1 MSIINVAIY
10 VRVSTDRQ
18 AKKGD
23 SIDEQLSTCK
33 NYIASKENMVLA
45 GTYIDD
51 GISGRKIKRGDFEQ
65 LLDDVRLGRV
75 NLIIFTKLDRWFRSL
90 RHYLNTQAILEANHC
105 DWLAVDQPYFDT
117 TTPHGRAFVAQS
129 MTFAELEAENDSVR
143 IRDVFDYKYRQGEV
157 LSGKVPL
164 GYSIENKHLVL
175 NQDADKALHIFQF
188 YAECGSLNQTIS
200 HLERD
205 MGIIMS
211 QDNLKKSVL
220 KNKKYI
226 GVFRDNDHYCPALV
240 PVDLFERV
248 QELLAINIKVSQ
260 KYSYVFSGLLRCAHC
275 GQAFSGA
282 MRKIKKRNGDGYY
295 KYPFYRC
302 HGAYPNK
309 RCVNRKIVFESYI
322 ERYLLSNI
330 KDLLQKYIADYEIA
344 TAKVVDYDS
353 RRATIL
359 KKIDKLKDLYINDII
374 TMDELKRD
382 KERYIKELESLP
394 HNQPQ
399 KDMAPI
405 RKLLKMDLNSVY
417 ETLDPAERR
426 RLWRSV
432 IKEIQIDDRRNLKVI
447 FL

>member
-1 MSIINVAIY
+1 MSITNVAIY

-33 NYIASKENMVLA
+33 NYIDSKENMVLV

-65 LLDDVRLGRV
+65 LLDDVRLGHV
-75 NLIIFTKLDRWFRSL
+75 DLIIFTKLDRWFRSL

-188 YAECGSLNQTIS
+188 YAECGSLNQTIL
-200 HLERD
+200 HMEHD
-205 MGIIMS
+205 MGIIMT
-211 QDNLKKSVL
+211 QDNLKKAVL
-220 KNKKYI
+220 KNKKYT
-226 GVFRDNDHYCPALV
+226 GVFRDNDHYCPAIV
-240 PVDLFERV
+240 PADLFERV
-248 QELLAINIKVSQ
+248 QELLAINVKISQ

-282 MRKIKKRNGDGYY
+282 MRKIKKQNGGGCY
-295 KYPFYRC
+295 KYPYYRC

-309 RCVNRKIVFESYI
+309 RCVNRKIVFESCI

-353 RRATIL
+353 RRAAIL

-394 HNQPQ
+394 RNQPQ

-432 IKEIQIDDRRNLKVI
+432 IKEIQVDVDKNLKVI

>member
-1 MSIINVAIY
+1 MSITNVAIY

-33 NYIASKENMVLA
+33 AYIASKENMVLA

-51 GISGRKIKRGDFEQ
+51 GISGRKIKRDDFEQ

-75 NLIIFTKLDRWFRSL
+75 DLIIFTKLDRWFRSL

-240 PVDLFERV
+240 SADLFERV

-309 RCVNRKIVFESYI
+309 RCINRKIVFESYI

-344 TAKVVDYDS
+344 TVKVIDYDS
-353 RRATIL
+353 RRASIL
-359 KKIDKLKDLYINDII
+359 KKIDKLKDLYVNDII
-374 TMDELKRD
+374 TMDELKQD

-394 HNQPQ
+394 RNQPQ
-399 KDMAPI
+399 KDMTPI

-426 RLWRSV
+426 QLWRSV
-432 IKEIQIDDRRNLKVI
+432 IKEIQIDDHRNLKVI

>member
-1 MSIINVAIY
+1 MSITNVAIY

-33 NYIASKENMVLA
+33 NYIDSKENMVLA

-51 GISGRKIKRGDFEQ
+51 GISGRKINRGDFEQ
-65 LLDDVRLGRV
+65 LLDDVRLGRID
-75 NLIIFTKLDRWFRSL
+75 LIIFTKLDRWFRSL

-175 NQDADKALHIFQF
+175 NQDADKVLHIFQF

-226 GVFRDNDHYCPALV
+226 GVFRDNDHYCPDHGV
-240 PVDLFERV
+240 R
-248 QELLAINIKVSQ
+248 NIRT
-260 KYSYVFSGLLRCAHC
+260 G
-275 GQAFSGA
+275 
-282 MRKIKKRNGDGYY
+282 GY
-295 KYPFYRC
+295 
-302 HGAYPNK
+302 
-309 RCVNRKIVFESYI
+309 I
-322 ERYLLSNI
+322 
-330 KDLLQKYIADYEIA
+330 DLLYTATDGRFDHILLITVLVFLDALIQLGNLLLHLLHCFQDRALIHNGKNITLFYLISALYHHLTDLKTGRCILILCLSKLQITGTHDRLGKISFLCLCGLRLYCYILYRLRMCHFKISHSSRACHADNCHR
-344 TAKVVDYDS
+344 DDHH
-353 RRATIL
+353 
-359 KKIDKLKDLYINDII
+359 KLFSPSFHSFNLQYV
-374 TMDELKRD
+374 L
-382 KERYIKELESLP
+382 
-394 HNQPQ
+394 
-399 KDMAPI
+399 
-405 RKLLKMDLNSVY
+405 SVLR
-417 ETLDPAERR
+417 T
-426 RLWRSV
+426 S
-432 IKEIQIDDRRNLKVI
+432 
-447 FL
+447 

>member
-1 MSIINVAIY
+1 MSITNVAIY

-33 NYIASKENMVLA
+33 NYIDSKENMVLA

-51 GISGRKIKRGDFEQ
+51 GISGRKIKREDFEQ

-143 IRDVFDYKYRQGEV
+143 IRDVFDFKYRQGEV

-309 RCVNRKIVFESYI
+309 RCVNRKIIFESYI

-330 KDLLQKYIADYEIA
+330 QDLLQKYIVDYEIA
-344 TAKVVDYDS
+344 AAKVVDYDS
-353 RRATIL
+353 RRASIL
-359 KKIDKLKDLYINDII
+359 KKIDKLKDLYVNDII
-374 TMDELKRD
+374 TMDELKQD
-382 KERYIKELESLP
+382 KERYTKELESLP
-394 HNQPQ
+394 RNQSQ

-426 RLWRSV
+426 QLWRSV

>member
-51 GISGRKIKRGDFEQ
+51 GISGRKIKREDFEQ

-143 IRDVFDYKYRQGEV
+143 IRDVFDFKYRQGEV

-309 RCVNRKIVFESYI
+309 RCVNRKIIFESYI

-330 KDLLQKYIADYEIA
+330 QDLLQKYIVDYEIA
-344 TAKVVDYDS
+344 AAKVVDYDS
-353 RRATIL
+353 RRASIL
-359 KKIDKLKDLYINDII
+359 KKIDKLKDLYVNDII
-374 TMDELKRD
+374 TMDELKQD
-382 KERYIKELESLP
+382 KERYTKELESLP
-394 HNQPQ
+394 RNQSQ

-426 RLWRSV
+426 QLWRSV
-432 IKEIQIDDRRNLKVI
+432 IKEVQIDDRRNLKVI

>member
-1 MSIINVAIY
+1 MSVTNVAIY

-240 PVDLFERV
+240 SADLFERV

-353 RRATIL
+353 RRAAIL

-426 RLWRSV
+426 QLWRSV
-432 IKEIQIDDRRNLKVI
+432 IKEIQIDDHRNLKVI

>member
-1 MSIINVAIY
+1 MSITNVAIY

-33 NYIASKENMVLA
+33 NYIDSKENMVLA

-65 LLDDVRLGRV
+65 LLDDVRLGRID
-75 NLIIFTKLDRWFRSL
+75 LIIFTKLDRWFRSL

-143 IRDVFDYKYRQGEV
+143 IRDVFDFKYRQGEV

-309 RCVNRKIVFESYI
+309 RCVNRKIIFESYI

-330 KDLLQKYIADYEIA
+330 QDLLQKYIVDYEIA
-344 TAKVVDYDS
+344 AAKVVDYDS
-353 RRATIL
+353 RRASIL
-359 KKIDKLKDLYINDII
+359 KKIDKLKDLYVNDII
-374 TMDELKRD
+374 TMDELKQD
-382 KERYIKELESLP
+382 KERYTKELESLP
-394 HNQPQ
+394 RNQSQ

-426 RLWRSV
+426 QLWRSV

>member
-1 MSIINVAIY
+1 MSITNVAIY

-33 NYIASKENMVLA
+33 AYIASKENMVLT

-51 GISGRKIKRGDFEQ
+51 GISGRKIKRDDFEQ

-75 NLIIFTKLDRWFRSL
+75 DLIIFTKLDRWFRSL

-240 PVDLFERV
+240 SADLFERV

-309 RCVNRKIVFESYI
+309 RCINRKIVFESYI

-330 KDLLQKYIADYEIA
+330 KDLLQKYIVDYEIA
-344 TAKVVDYDS
+344 TAKVIDYDS
-353 RRATIL
+353 RRASIL
-359 KKIDKLKDLYINDII
+359 KKIDKLKDLYVNDII
-374 TMDELKRD
+374 TMDELKQD

-394 HNQPQ
+394 RNQPQ

-426 RLWRSV
+426 QLWRSV

>member
-1 MSIINVAIY
+1 MSITNVAIY

-33 NYIASKENMVLA
+33 NYIDSKENMVLV

-75 NLIIFTKLDRWFRSL
+75 DLIIFTKLDRWFRSL

-117 TTPHGRAFVAQS
+117 TTQHGRAFVAQS

-164 GYSIENKHLVL
+164 GYFIENKHLVL
-175 NQDADKALHIFQF
+175 NQDADKALYIFQF
-188 YAECGSLNQTIS
+188 YAECGFLNQTIL
-200 HLERD
+200 HMEHD
-205 MGIIMS
+205 MGIIMT
-211 QDNLKKSVL
+211 QDNLKKAVL
-220 KNKKYI
+220 KNKKYTD
-226 GVFRDNDHYCPALV
+226 VFRDNDHYCPAIV
-240 PVDLFERV
+240 PADLFEHIP
-248 QELLAINIKVSQ
+248 ELLAINVKISQ
-260 KYSYVFSGLLRCAHC
+260 KYSYVFSGILRCAHC

-295 KYPFYRC
+295 KYPYYRC
-302 HGAYPNK
+302 HGAYPNR
-309 RCVNRKIVFESYI
+309 RCVNRKIVFESCI

-330 KDLLQKYIADYEIA
+330 KDLLQKYIANYEIT

-353 RRATIL
+353 RRASIL
-359 KKIDKLKDLYINDII
+359 KKIDKLKDLYVNDII
-374 TMDELKRD
+374 TMDELKQD
-382 KERYIKELESLP
+382 KEQYTKELESLP
-394 HNQPQ
+394 RNQPQ

-417 ETLDPAERR
+417 ETLDPAERSW
-426 RLWRSV
+426 LWRSV
-432 IKEIQIDDRRNLKVI
+432 IKEIQVDVDKNLKVI

>member
-309 RCVNRKIVFESYI
+309 RCVNRKIIFESYI
-322 ERYLLSNI
+322 ERYLLANI
-330 KDLLQKYIADYEIA
+330 QDLLQKYIADYEIA
-344 TAKVVDYDS
+344 AAKVVDYDS
-353 RRATIL
+353 RRASIL
-359 KKIDKLKDLYINDII
+359 KKIDKLKDLYVNDII
-374 TMDELKRD
+374 TMDELKQD
-382 KERYIKELESLP
+382 KERYTKELESLP
-394 HNQPQ
+394 RNQSQ

-426 RLWRSV
+426 QLWRSV

>member
-1 MSIINVAIY
+1 MSITNVAIY

-45 GTYIDD
+45 GVYIDD

-75 NLIIFTKLDRWFRSL
+75 DLIIFTKLDRWFRSL

-164 GYSIENKHLVL
+164 GYSIENKHLVP
-175 NQDADKALHIFQF
+175 NHDADKVLHIFQF
-188 YAECGSLNQTIS
+188 YAECGSLNQTIA
-200 HLERD
+200 HLESD

-220 KNKKYI
+220 KNEKYI
-226 GVFRDNDHYCPALV
+226 GVFRDNGHYCPALV

-260 KYSYVFSGLLRCAHC
+260 KYSYIFSGLLRCAHC

-309 RCVNRKIVFESYI
+309 RCVNRKIIFESYI

-330 KDLLQKYIADYEIA
+330 QDLLQKYIADYEIA
-344 TAKVVDYDS
+344 AAKVVDYDS
-353 RRATIL
+353 RRASIL
-359 KKIDKLKDLYINDII
+359 KKIDKLKDLYVNDII
-374 TMDELKRD
+374 TMDELKQD
-382 KERYIKELESLP
+382 KERYTKELESLP
-394 HNQPQ
+394 RNQSQ

-426 RLWRSV
+426 QLWRSV

>member
-1 MSIINVAIY
+1 MSITNVAIY

-33 NYIASKENMVLA
+33 NYIDSKENMVLA

-65 LLDDVRLGRV
+65 LLDDVRLGRID
-75 NLIIFTKLDRWFRSL
+75 LIIFTKLDRWFRSL

-175 NQDADKALHIFQF
+175 NQDADKVLHIFQF

-240 PVDLFERV
+240 SADLFERV

-309 RCVNRKIVFESYI
+309 RCVNRKIIFESYI

-330 KDLLQKYIADYEIA
+330 KDLLQKYIADYEIT

-394 HNQPQ
+394 RNQSQ

-426 RLWRSV
+426 QLWRSV